1 MYNLHLYLSCVKI
14 LIYCNYFERGEIGME
29 INVNENNID
38 QALRI
43 LKKKMQRE
51 GVYRDMKIHR
61 RYEKPSEK
69 RKRKRTEALRRS
81 RKVNRRRSETIFM

>member
-1 MYNLHLYLSCVKI
+1 
-14 LIYCNYFERGEIGME
+14 ME
-29 INVNENNID
+29 INVNDNNID

-61 RYEKPSEK
+61 RYEKSSEK

-81 RKVNRRRSETIFM
+81 RKVNRRRTESSAM

>member
-1 MYNLHLYLSCVKI
+1 
-14 LIYCNYFERGEIGME
+14 ME

-43 LKKKMQRE
+43 LKKRMQRE

-81 RKVNRRRSETIFM
+81 RKLKRKHIDNIPM

>member
-1 MYNLHLYLSCVKI
+1 
-14 LIYCNYFERGEIGME
+14 ME

-81 RKVNRRRSETIFM
+81 RKVNRRRIEVVSM

>member
-1 MYNLHLYLSCVKI
+1 
-14 LIYCNYFERGEIGME
+14 ME

-81 RKVNRRRSETIFM
+81 RKVSRRRSETIFM

>member
-1 MYNLHLYLSCVKI
+1 
-14 LIYCNYFERGEIGME
+14 ME
-29 INVNENNID
+29 INVNDNNID

-81 RKVNRRRSETIFM
+81 RKVNRRRTESGVI

>member
-1 MYNLHLYLSCVKI
+1 
-14 LIYCNYFERGEIGME
+14 ME

-81 RKVNRRRSETIFM
+81 RKVNRRRSDSVFM

>member
-1 MYNLHLYLSCVKI
+1 
-14 LIYCNYFERGEIGME
+14 ME

-38 QALRI
+38 QALRV

-81 RKVNRRRSETIFM
+81 KKVNRRRTEIGIM

>member
-1 MYNLHLYLSCVKI
+1 
-14 LIYCNYFERGEIGME
+14 ME
-29 INVNENNID
+29 ISVNENNID

-81 RKVNRRRSETIFM
+81 RKVNRRRSETSFA

>member
-1 MYNLHLYLSCVKI
+1 MYTIVNLKG
-14 LIYCNYFERGEIGME
+14 GEIDME

-38 QALRI
+38 QALRV

-81 RKVNRRRSETIFM
+81 RKVNRRRIESSSM

>member
-1 MYNLHLYLSCVKI
+1 
-14 LIYCNYFERGEIGME
+14 ME
-29 INVNENNID
+29 INVNDNNID

-81 RKVNRRRSETIFM
+81 RKVNRRRTESISM

>member
-1 MYNLHLYLSCVKI
+1 
-14 LIYCNYFERGEIGME
+14 ME

-43 LKKKMQRE
+43 LKKRIQRE

-69 RKRKRTEALRRS
+69 RKRKRTEVLRRS
-81 RKVNRRRSETIFM
+81 RKLKRKHIDNISM

>member
-1 MYNLHLYLSCVKI
+1 
-14 LIYCNYFERGEIGME
+14 ME

-81 RKVNRRRSETIFM
+81 RKVNRRRTESITV

>member
-1 MYNLHLYLSCVKI
+1 
-14 LIYCNYFERGEIGME
+14 ME

-43 LKKKMQRE
+43 LKKRMQRE

-81 RKVNRRRSETIFM
+81 RKVNRRRIDISM

>member
-1 MYNLHLYLSCVKI
+1 
-14 LIYCNYFERGEIGME
+14 ME

-81 RKVNRRRSETIFM
+81 RKVNRRRVDNNVM

>member
-1 MYNLHLYLSCVKI
+1 
-14 LIYCNYFERGEIGME
+14 ME

-43 LKKKMQRE
+43 LKKRMQRE

-69 RKRKRTEALRRS
+69 RKRKRTEVLRRS
-81 RKVNRRRSETIFM
+81 GKLKRKHIDNISM

>member
-1 MYNLHLYLSCVKI
+1 
-14 LIYCNYFERGEIGME
+14 ME

-38 QALRI
+38 QALRV

-81 RKVNRRRSETIFM
+81 RKVNRRRIESSSM